1 MCDEFR
7 NSRPFEALPV
17 SFLHVIGVATYQK
30 RTQFG
35 KCCGILGEQSVFVC
49 VSTLHWQHCCCN
61 IQSSSVFL
69 VLFPSSR
76 RQFTFGSN
84 KAKYRLDCNRSCA
97 RVFVLLCVC
106 ASLHRNFYILNLNLS
121 IYQNRMYI

>member
-35 KCCGILGEQSVFVC
+35 KCCGILGGTISICMCLNIALAILLLQHSVIVCFSRSFSVVATSVYIWKQQSKV
-49 VSTLHWQHCCCN
+49 
-61 IQSSSVFL
+61 
-69 VLFPSSR
+69 P
-76 RQFTFGSN
+76 FG
-84 KAKYRLDCNRSCA
+84 L
-97 RVFVLLCVC
+97 
-106 ASLHRNFYILNLNLS
+106 
-121 IYQNRMYI
+121 